1 MSKKKKDLK
10 KQGKNKKNVI
20 AVKSELVGIKKYLKT
35 YNSVKYFLLYFS
47 RFSMRA
53 F

>member
-1 MSKKKKDLK
+1 MSKKKDLK

-35 YNSVKYFLLYFS
+35 YNPVKYFCCILAVFQ
-47 RFSMRA
+47 
-53 F
+53 